1 MVSSDTLV
9 DKIAARLE
17 RPADAEQSAGV
28 TDSLTKVRDGGWVGE
43 VEEGLCYRDATHL
56 KLKMLH
62 YSWSRTFARQFAICS
77 TIYYRLNFN
86 TAE

>member
-1 MVSSDTLV
+1 MCCLIGHTG
-9 DKIAARLE
+9 KIAARLE

-62 YSWSRTFARQFAICS
+62 YSWSRTFARQFAFCS
-77 TIYYRLNFN
+77 TILLCHGQII
-86 TAE
+86 A